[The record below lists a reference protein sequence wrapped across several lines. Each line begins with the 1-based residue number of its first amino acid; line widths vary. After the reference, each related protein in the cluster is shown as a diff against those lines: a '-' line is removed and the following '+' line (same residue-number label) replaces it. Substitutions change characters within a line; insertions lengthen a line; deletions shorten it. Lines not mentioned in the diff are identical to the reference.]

1 MTKAKRTRT
10 RSPCYFPIRIGSMKR
25 LHAIRHIL
33 TFLDLTFDFQWL
45 LIHWIVDEIELRIHT
60 RSESLSEKC

>member
-1 MTKAKRTRT
+1 
-10 RSPCYFPIRIGSMKR
+10 MKR